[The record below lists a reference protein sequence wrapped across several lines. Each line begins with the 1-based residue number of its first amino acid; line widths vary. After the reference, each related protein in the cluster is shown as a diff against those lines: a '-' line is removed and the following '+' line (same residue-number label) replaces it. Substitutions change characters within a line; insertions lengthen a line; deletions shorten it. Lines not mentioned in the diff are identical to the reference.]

1 MRALFLDLFI
11 LSLVFFVGALFS
23 AEYWWAVGAA
33 LMVCV
38 SLIGRILA
46 N

>member
-1 MRALFLDLFI
+1 MRTLFEILFLLF
-11 LSLVFFVGALFS
+11 LVSFVGALVTAS
-23 AEYWWAVGAA
+23 YWWAVGAA

>member
-1 MRALFLDLFI
+1 MRTMFEMLFI
-11 LSLVFFVGALFS
+11 LSLVFFVGALVTAS
-23 AEYWWAVGAA
+23 YWWAVGAA